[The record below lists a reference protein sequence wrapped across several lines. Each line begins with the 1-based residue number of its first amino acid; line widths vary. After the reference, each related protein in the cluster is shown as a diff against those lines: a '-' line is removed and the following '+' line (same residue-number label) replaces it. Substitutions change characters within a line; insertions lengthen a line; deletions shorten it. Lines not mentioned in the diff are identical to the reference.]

1 MHYYLSLG
9 SNIGEREYTIRKAVS
24 LLNERAG
31 IVLRVSS
38 FFYSEPWGFEST
50 NQFANIAL
58 LLQSDLL
65 PQNLLTTTQ
74 AIERELGRTHKTIDR
89 CYHDRTID
97 IDLLQCFDDTGQE
110 LHVNT
115 TTLTLPHL
123 LMNERDFVTQPL
135 QELKD

>member
-115 TTLTLPHL
+115 TTLTLPHP